1 MGASVVSIIHVMS
14 GCKRGRERQSVD
26 DTPPFVEK
34 LLHAL
39 LDEEKTLNVV
49 VSPVVVQFVLM
60 MLAMGATRESSTHE
74 EIRKLLGMQSSLAA
88 ETEYLKHMKEVMQ
101 SLKEVDLVRVAN
113 GVFAD
118 IDMRPVFIA
127 ECKHFM
133 EVQLSTTMTKKAV
146 NDWVA
151 EKTNG
156 HIKEFLSRDPQQFML
171 VSALYAG
178 GPAFEFAFPFD
189 PRHTR
194 DQMFRTSE
202 EVVTVRMMI
211 KTEHLPYV
219 TGKCFTGVDLK
230 YGDDRRF
237 KARVVL
243 PNENVSIAD
252 VVAEIFDSRKDDDDF
267 AARIKVTYTKVNLW
281 LPRFELECTVDLK
294 TTLEKMMPTAFSGS
308 ADFGRM
314 TQEPV
319 QIGQAPHKAT
329 LKVTEAGTE
338 AAAAGGAGASR
349 GISRPKQVICDREFL
364 FLILDEQNDMVL
376 FAARVNNPTAVTD
389 DKAPAA
395 EAKMAPGTCREQA
408 ICLDDAVS
416 APAAEEHQ
424 ACGESREQPICI
436 DD

>member
-88 ETEYLKHMKEVMQ
+88 ETQYLQHMKEVMQ

-156 HIKEFLSRDPQQFML
+156 HIKDFLSRNPEEFML

-178 GPAFEFAFPFD
+178 GAAFAFTFPFNPD
-189 PRHTR
+189 HTS
-194 DQMFRTSE
+194 DWEFHTSE
-202 EVVTVRMMI
+202 KTVMVRMMA
-211 KTEHLPYV
+211 KTEHMDYV
-219 TGKCFTGVDLK
+219 TGKLFTGVDLA
-230 YGDDRRF
+230 YGNDSRF
-237 KARVVL
+237 KARVAL
-243 PNENVSIAD
+243 PNNDVRVAD
-252 VVAEIFDSRKDDDDF
+252 VVEEIFGVGHGDLDERGDSDDDDH
-267 AARIKVTYTKVNLW
+267 AAGITVNYKKVNLR

-294 TTLEKMMPTAFSGS
+294 TTLEKMMPTAFSSS

-314 TQEPV
+314 TEEPV
-319 QIGQAPHKAT
+319 QIGQAPHKVA

-338 AAAAGGAGASR
+338 AAAAGGAGGSR
-349 GISRPKQVICDREFL
+349 GLCRLEQVICDREFL
-364 FLILDEQNDMVL
+364 FLILDKMNDMVL
-376 FAARVNNPTAVTD
+376 FAARVNNPTAVSD

-395 EAKMAPGTCREQA
+395 EAEMAPGTSKEQA
-408 ICLDDAVS
+408 IYIED
-416 APAAEEHQ
+416 
-424 ACGESREQPICI
+424 
-436 DD
+436 